1 GQIAVVSSFGAESA
15 GRLHM
20 IAESDPA
27 TPVRVLDT
35 GKHFRATLDYR
46 HDLVDRLGLTDVQ
59 DILPVEQSLKSED
72 PFGALSMTDKD
83 RCCFIR
89 KVEPMAR
96 AVAPYRAWMTG
107 RKQFQASTRES
118 LPVFES

>member
-1 GQIAVVSSFGAESA
+1 
-15 GRLHM
+15 M
-20 IAESDPA
+20 ISEIDPA
-27 TPVRVLDT
+27 TPVLFLDT

-46 HDLVDRLGLTDVQ
+46 HDLVDRLGLLDVQ
-59 DILPVEQSLKSED
+59 DILPLEENVKADD

-96 AVAPYRAWMTG
+96 AVAPTVRG
-107 RKQFQASTRES
+107 
-118 LPVFES
+118 